1 MVHEVSVS
9 VVRVGRGGARAGEGA
24 DCCCWLCRYCSQL
37 LTFIYQT
44 LGIVS
49 RSGGCLGGQAARSAA
64 DLVVIKA
71 LKSFDRLTP
80 STRQRIE
87 EALQQ
92 RVEEVEGV
100 DPMPPIGRPAPPKEK
115 RVASSKVA
123 PEGEGG
129 SFPLEGGS
137 LLQEGGSLSQG
148 VGSLPQGRSL
158 FKHVW
163 VLDAPSLKSDTLT
176 INGVTPTL
184 AADGSVPELP
194 PDCTRGSVRVPAGGA
209 TFIRIST

>member
-1 MVHEVSVS
+1 EILLSF
-9 VVRVGRGGARAGEGA
+9 AGE
-24 DCCCWLCRYCSQL
+24 
-37 LTFIYQT
+37 
-44 LGIVS
+44 
-49 RSGGCLGGQAARSAA
+49 
-64 DLVVIKA
+64 
-71 LKSFDRLTP
+71 
-80 STRQRIE
+80 
-87 EALQQ
+87 
-92 RVEEVEGV
+92 EGS
-100 DPMPPIGRPAPPKEK
+100 I
-115 RVASSKVA
+115 A